1 MLITVETNPINEPQ
15 KIHPHKF
22 TLWVAIG
29 SIVMM
34 FAALTSAYIVKK
46 NAGSWL
52 EFDLPRV
59 FWYSTFT
66 ILLSSVT
73 IHLAIKAFRA
83 REMGRYRALITATA
97 VLGVLFITLQ
107 WLGFRDMEA
116 HNIALTGPKS
126 NSSASFLFVITG
138 LHMVHVLGGV
148 IALLVIFIRAY
159 ASRIKNYSSLP
170 IELVGTYWHFVDVL
184 WIYLFI
190 FYNWIG

>member
-1 MLITVETNPINEPQ
+1 MMTAVQANEPQ

-46 NAGSWL
+46 NQSSWL
-52 EFDLPRV
+52 EFDLPRI

-73 IHLAIKAFRA
+73 IHLAIKAFKA
-83 REMGRYRALITATA
+83 REMSRYRALVTITA
-97 VLGVLFITLQ
+97 VLGILFITLQ
-107 WLGFRDMEA
+107 WLGFRDLESR
-116 HNIALTGPKS
+116 NIALVGAKS
-126 NSSASFLFVITG
+126 NSAASFLFVITG

-148 IALLVIFIRAY
+148 IALVVIFIKAY
-159 ASRIKNYSSLP
+159 AIKVKNYSSLP
-170 IELVGTYWHFVDVL
+170 IELVGTYWHFVDIL

>member
-1 MLITVETNPINEPQ
+1 MTALHTNEP
-15 KIHPHKF
+15 KRIHPHKF

-46 NAGSWL
+46 NQSSWL
-52 EFDLPRV
+52 EFDLPRI

-73 IHLAIKAFRA
+73 IHLALKAFQA
-83 REMGRYRALITATA
+83 REMGRYRALITVTL
-97 VLGVLFITLQ
+97 VLGVLFIGMQ
-107 WLGFRDMEA
+107 WLGFRDLESR
-116 HNIALTGPKS
+116 NIALTGPRS
-126 NSSASFLFVITG
+126 NSAASFLFVITG

-159 ASRIKNYSSLP
+159 RVRVKNYSSLP
-170 IELVGTYWHFVDVL
+170 IELVSTYWHFVDAL

>member
-1 MLITVETNPINEPQ
+1 MMTALQTSEPRR
-15 KIHPHKF
+15 IHPHKF

-46 NAGSWL
+46 NQANWL
-52 EFDLPRV
+52 EFDLPQV
-59 FWYSTFT
+59 FWYSTAV

-73 IHLAIKAFRA
+73 IHLALKAFKA
-83 REMGRYRALITATA
+83 REMGRYRTLITLTA
-97 VLGVLFITLQ
+97 GLGLVFITLQ
-107 WLGFRDMEA
+107 YLGFRDLELR
-116 HNIALTGPKS
+116 NIALTGPRS
-126 NSSASFLFVITG
+126 NSAASFLFVITG

-159 ASRIKNYSSLP
+159 SVKMKNYSALP
-170 IELVGTYWHFVDVL
+170 IEMAATYWHFVDVL

>member
-1 MLITVETNPINEPQ
+1 MTAAVQSKEPQ

-22 TLWVAIG
+22 TLWVALG

-46 NAGSWL
+46 NQGSWL
-52 EFDLPRV
+52 EFDLPKV
-59 FWYSTFT
+59 FWYSTFV

-73 IHLAIKAFRA
+73 IHLATKAFKA
-83 REMGRYRALITATA
+83 REISRYRSLITVTA
-97 VLGVLFITLQ
+97 ILGVLFIVLQ
-107 WLGFRDMEA
+107 WMGFQSMEA
-116 HNIALTGPKS
+116 KGIALTGVKS
-126 NSSASFLFVITG
+126 NSAASFLFVITG

-148 IALLVIFIRAY
+148 IALLVIFARAF
-159 ASRIKNYSSLP
+159 AVKVKSYSSLP

>member
-1 MLITVETNPINEPQ
+1 MMTAIQTNEP
-15 KIHPHKF
+15 KRIHPHKF

-46 NAGSWL
+46 NQSSWL
-52 EFDLPRV
+52 EFDLPRI

-66 ILLSSVT
+66 IILSSVT
-73 IHLAIKAFRA
+73 IHLALKAFKA
-83 REMGRYRALITATA
+83 REMSRYRTFITVT
-97 VLGVLFITLQ
+97 VILGILFILMQ
-107 WLGFRDMEA
+107 WMGFRDLESR
-116 HNIALTGPKS
+116 NIALTGARS
-126 NSSASFLFVITG
+126 NSAASFLFVITG

-148 IALLVIFIRAY
+148 IALLVIFIKAY
-159 ASRIKNYSSLP
+159 AGKVRNYSSLP
-170 IELVGTYWHFVDVL
+170 IELVSTYWHFVDVL